1 MSAYV
6 KLKIIQKVAYVEF
19 FNPPHNSLT
28 PDLIDKLIKT
38 IIKAGV
44 DKNIHIIVLKSGG
57 DRVFCAGASFN
68 HMVDI
73 KTKNQGKNFFMGFAN
88 LINTLRTCPKII
100 IGSVHGKAIG
110 GAVGIAAA
118 TDICYAS
125 EYASIKLSEISIGI
139 GPFVIEPAIRRKIGL
154 SAFTHLALKSQTF
167 FSAKWAREKGLFAE
181 VFESNNDLN
190 SEVQI
195 LANELSDYNPEAL
208 SALKKILWQDIN
220 NWDELL
226 MDRAS
231 ISGDLVL
238 SSFAKSFLNN
248 Y

>member
-1 MSAYV
+1 M
-6 KLKIIQKVAYVEF
+6 
-19 FNPPHNSLT
+19 
-28 PDLIDKLIKT
+28 
-38 IIKAGV
+38 
-44 DKNIHIIVLKSGG
+44 
-57 DRVFCAGASFN
+57 FCAGASFN

-73 KTKNQGKNFFMGFAN
+73 KTKSQGKNFFMGFAN

-110 GAVGIAAA
+110 GAVGIAAT

-125 EYASIKLSEISIGI
+125 EYANIKLSEISIGI

-154 SAFTHLALKSQTF
+154 SAFTQLALKSQTF
-167 FSAKWAREKGLFAE
+167 FSAKWAREKGLFAD
-181 VFESNNDLN
+181 VFESNSDLN
-190 SEVQI
+190 SEVEI
-195 LANELSDYNPEAL
+195 LANELSDYNPDAL
-208 SALKKILWQDIN
+208 FALKKILWQDIN

-226 MDRAS
+226 KDRAS

-238 SSFAKSFLNN
+238 SSFAKYFLNN